1 MNQTEF
7 NTSYIG
13 RRDDVLAFVPL
24 NAKKI
29 LDIGCSDGTLGASIK
44 EIIDA
49 QVVGI
54 ELSEQMADSARKKID
69 RVFTGD
75 VEKILFDGEFKG
87 LSFDTIILA
96 DIIEHLVDPWK
107 ILNKIK
113 DYLEPGGKIIVSL
126 PNIRHID
133 TIFHLVFKGYW
144 PYRDRGIHDRTHLR
158 FFTKKNIFELF
169 EKSGLLIE
177 RINTNYRIIEA
188 PHRYNRFAKFFAFPG
203 LRNFLAFQYIIQSR
217 LK

>member
-69 RVFTGD
+69 RVFTGY
-75 VEKILFDGEFKG
+75 VEKILFDDEFKG